1 MHTMSDAALNSA
13 IKLRMIASNF
23 SHLASTSMT
32 ARSFTCLSV
41 VVFTCCM
48 VLYHQAPAQ
57 QPISVPRDSTTI
69 VIGGKRISVNYG
81 RPSALGRKIMGDY
94 VRYNRVWRTGFGKST
109 TLITEAG
116 LELGGVEIPVGSYSL
131 WTLPSEEQWKLII
144 NKEVGQW
151 GTVYNPQRDLARISL
166 QVKKLTKPVEK
177 LTFNLDRGP
186 NSSGILRIEWEYT
199 SLSMPF
205 KVSSIPIIAMPT
217 PRDSERLSLAGQGVS
232 GNYIDVSPRDSVELL
247 LGGKKISVNYG
258 RPSARGRKIVGGLIP
273 YNKVWRTGANQ
284 ATTFAT
290 DADLE
295 VGGMVIPRGT
305 YTLYT
310 LPSKTEWKLIINRQT
325 GQWGTEYN
333 PHQDFARINLEK
345 KMLKA
350 SIEKLTFS
358 LERRGKDT
366 GVLKIEWEK
375 TSLSVPVTLK
385 SN

>member
-1 MHTMSDAALNSA
+1 
-13 IKLRMIASNF
+13 MIASKPN
-23 SHLASTSMT
+23 HVASLSMT
-32 ARSFTCLSV
+32 ARTFSRLPVAVFLCCLLLSSEV
-41 VVFTCCM
+41 V
-48 VLYHQAPAQ
+48 AQ
-57 QPISVPRDSTTI
+57 QPISVPRDSATI

-81 RPSALGRKIMGDY
+81 RPSMLGRKIMGDY

-109 TLITEAG
+109 TLLTEAG
-116 LELGGVEIPVGSYSL
+116 LELGGVEIPMGSYSL

-151 GTVYNPQRDLARISL
+151 GTVYNAQRDLARINL

-186 NSSGILRIEWEYT
+186 NSSGVLRIEWEYT
-199 SLSMPF
+199 SLSIPF
-205 KVSSIPIIAMPT
+205 KVSSIPIIAT
-217 PRDSERLSLAGQGVS
+217 PSPEDAARLPLVGQGVS

-247 LGGKKISVNYG
+247 LDAKKISVNYG

-284 ATTFAT
+284 ATTFVT
-290 DADLE
+290 EADLE
-295 VGGMVIPRGT
+295 VGGMVVPRGI

-310 LPSKTEWKLIINRQT
+310 LPSKSEWKLIINRQT

-333 PHQDFARINLEK
+333 PHLDFARINLQK
-345 KMLKA
+345 KTLKTP
-350 SIEKLTFS
+350 IEKLTFS
-358 LERRGKDT
+358 LERRGNDA

-375 TSLSVPVTLK
+375 TSLSVPITLK
-385 SN
+385 GN